1 MEGLGLTMSDVSQ
14 WFSTATDFK
23 SKYADFQKK
32 VATLRA
38 SSIDANKYPA
48 LAKERA
54 DMIARADSIDSKVK
68 ATVQAVDSMY
78 EKAKYYMQ
86 HPTELINAPFEL
98 IKTGATTVYDWAK
111 SAFGLDGLG
120 ILPVLIPVAVIGAA
134 AASIVYWLNDAN
146 TLSKKIAEQKR
157 LEAQGIPAAQAAKI
171 VAQTFATGGGIFG
184 NIKGIAMWGAIG
196 LGAFLAFKVFTGKDK
211 QS

>member
-1 MEGLGLTMSDVSQ
+1 MDGLGLTMSEVSQ

-23 SKYADFQKK
+23 GKYADFQKR
-32 VATLRA
+32 VAEMRSA
-38 SSIDANKYPA
+38 SIDANKYPA

-54 DMIARADSIDSKVK
+54 ALIARAESIDSKVK
-68 ATVQAVDSMY
+68 STVQAVDAAY

-86 HPTELINAPFEL
+86 HPTELVQAPVEL
-98 IKTGATTVYDWAK
+98 IKTGAATIYDWAK
-111 SAFGLDGLG
+111 STFGLNGLG
-120 ILPVLIPVAVIGAA
+120 VLPVLIPVAVIGTA

-157 LEAQGIPAAQAAKI
+157 LEAKGIPADQAAKI
-171 VAQTFATGGGIFG
+171 VAQTFASSGGILG

-196 LGAFLAFKVFTGKDK
+196 LGAFLAFKAFTRKDK